1 MDRPPKGTGQT
12 RDHASPMT
20 GMGHQTGTARET
32 PGKRTHVTYT
42 NWR

>member
-20 GMGHQTGTARET
+20 GMGTKPGPPVKP
-32 PGKRTHVTYT
+32 PGKRTHVTRT